1 MQCFKGCKDGPSDV
15 QRPITV
21 QKLDSKE
28 TVGGGGQISIANTV
42 MPSTFHPA
50 PILLDLDSIN
60 HI

>member
-1 MQCFKGCKDGPSDV
+1 M
-15 QRPITV
+15 

-28 TVGGGGQISIANTV
+28 TVGGGGQISIANTA